1 MQILILKNT
10 HYAMDEEMKNLIG
23 DVEVDD
29 FVLLENLNS
38 KRLTSFNV
46 LSKFDLSKISFTKD
60 IVLKKGRKKI
70 REKERKKL
78 T

>member
-1 MQILILKNT
+1 
-10 HYAMDEEMKNLIG
+10 MDEEIKNLID

-46 LSKFDLSKISFTKD
+46 LSKFDLSKISFT
-60 IVLKKGRKKI
+60 
-70 REKERKKL
+70 
-78 T
+78 

>member
-46 LSKFDLSKISFTKD
+46 LSKFDLSKISFT
-60 IVLKKGRKKI
+60 
-70 REKERKKL
+70 
-78 T
+78 

>member
-38 KRLTSFNV
+38 KRLTSLNV
-46 LSKFDLSKISFTKD
+46 LSPR
-60 IVLKKGRKKI
+60 VLPSSYLPSRNH
-70 REKERKKL
+70 
-78 T
+78 

>member
-38 KRLTSFNV
+38 Q
-46 LSKFDLSKISFTKD
+46 
-60 IVLKKGRKKI
+60 
-70 REKERKKL
+70 
-78 T
+78 